1 MTASHNECKECG
13 TPVSGRGKEFC
24 CTPHRMAF
32 NNRRMQRGAEMYD
45 LFRALRRERETAKT
59 LGLWAEICRLEKKY
73 NDEDQRERPGRR
85 SYVEP
90 KRALANLTDKGS
102 LPRGIVYQTAI

>member
-1 MTASHNECKECG
+1 
-13 TPVSGRGKEFC
+13 
-24 CTPHRMAF
+24 
-32 NNRRMQRGAEMYD
+32 MQRGAEMYD